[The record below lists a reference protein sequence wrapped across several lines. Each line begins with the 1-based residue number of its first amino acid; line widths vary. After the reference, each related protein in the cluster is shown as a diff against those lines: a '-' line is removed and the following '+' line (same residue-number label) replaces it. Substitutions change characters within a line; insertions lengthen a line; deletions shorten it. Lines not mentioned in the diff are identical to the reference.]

1 MSLRYR
7 LFCAVSALIFVT
19 VVLVT
24 WTVSSSAR
32 QSFATLDAQ
41 RTAAL
46 LMQFRREFA
55 SQGEQVGERLD
66 RVAQSDAVTRVAAA
80 AGASR
85 DLAPYVNEATALAA
99 AQGLDVLDVVAPD
112 GSIVSSAEW
121 PARFG
126 YRLAWPLNAAHG
138 SASSGAFLQAVEQSD
153 RTALAL
159 VAIRTQQAGAGS
171 LYVAGGRRLDRRFL
185 QSLVLAPGMRVLLYQ
200 NLEPVRLKADTTGPI
215 ASGPVASGPVASG
228 PVASRPVAS
237 GFSRTDVSG
246 RQLISA
252 DDNPPEA
259 APLEPLIARVIQDRQ
274 EVKDV
279 VVWPDGPETV
289 DALPLAGPD
298 GSVLGV
304 LLIGSSGRELAALV
318 SSIRWS
324 GIAFGALAIALGF
337 AVSFLVSSRVT
348 RPVEQLAVAARTVA
362 GGDWDV
368 RVDDLSATGEIKV
381 LADAFDTMTRQ
392 LVDHRDRLVQAERVS
407 AWRELARRLAHELK
421 NPLFPL
427 RITIDNLRRAKTLSP
442 AEFDEVFDESLTT
455 LQTGLGNLNTVI
467 GRFSDFARM
476 PAPEFAQVSLNEI
489 VEQSVALFRAQ
500 LSAPGHPPVSVVV
513 ALDPSVAT
521 IRGDG
526 EQLRR
531 VVQNLL
537 LNAIDAMPQG
547 GELRVA
553 TRRVNG
559 SVRLDVA
566 DTGQGLNEEERSRLF
581 TPYYT
586 TKQHGTGLG
595 LAIVQSVV
603 ADHSGKIWVDS
614 QPGRGATF
622 HIELPA

>member
-1 MSLRYR
+1 MSLRNR
-7 LFCAVSALIFVT
+7 LFTLVSALVFGT

-24 WTVSSSAR
+24 LTVSSSAR
-32 QSFATLDAQ
+32 QSFATLDAE

-46 LMQFRREFA
+46 IAQFRREFA
-55 SQGEQVGERLD
+55 SQGAQVAERLD
-66 RVAQSDAVTRVAAA
+66 RVAQSDAVSRVAAA

-85 DLAPYVNEATALAA
+85 DFAPYVNDATALAS
-99 AQGLDVLDVVAPD
+99 AQGLDVLDLVASD
-112 GSIVSSAEW
+112 STIVSSAEW

-126 YRLAWPLNAAHG
+126 YHHAWATSAAHRTDP
-138 SASSGAFLQAVEQSD
+138 SGAFLQAIELPDQ
-153 RTALAL
+153 TALAL
-159 VAIRTQQAGAGS
+159 VAVRAQTAGAGT
-171 LYVAGGRRLDRRFL
+171 LYIAGGRRLDRRFL

-200 NLEPVRLKADTTGPI
+200 NLQPEI
-215 ASGPVASGPVASG
+215 
-228 PVASRPVAS
+228 
-237 GFSRTDVSG
+237 SG
-246 RQLISA
+246 RQLVSA
-252 DDNPPEA
+252 EEDPPEA
-259 APLEPLIARVIQDRQ
+259 APLEPLIGRVIHDRQ
-274 EVKDV
+274 EAREVIE
-279 VVWPDGPETV
+279 WPDGPEAV

-298 GSVLGV
+298 GTVLGV

-318 SSIRWS
+318 RSIRWS
-324 GIAFGALAIALGF
+324 GIAFGAVAIALGF
-337 AVSFLVSSRVT
+337 ALSFVVSARVT
-348 RPVEQLAVAARTVA
+348 RPVEQLADAARTVA
-362 GGDWDV
+362 GGEWDV
-368 RVDDLSATGEIKV
+368 RLDHVRTTGEIKV

-392 LVDHRDRLVQAERVS
+392 LVDHRDRLVQAERVA

-427 RITIDNLRRAKTLSP
+427 RITIDNLRRARSLSP

-476 PAPEFAQVSLNEI
+476 PAPDFSQVSLNEM
-489 VEQSVALFRAQ
+489 VEQSIALFRAQ
-500 LSAPGHPPVSVVV
+500 LAAPGHPPVSVT
-513 ALDPSVAT
+513 LDLEASLGN

-531 VVQNLL
+531 VVQNLM

-547 GELRVA
+547 GELRIT

-559 SVRLDVA
+559 LVRIDVA
-566 DTGQGLNEEERSRLF
+566 DTGQGLSEEERSRLF

-595 LAIVQSVV
+595 LAIVQSVI

-614 QPGRGATF
+614 EPGRGATF